1 MYVNKLNKDQEIRT
15 DSSVCH
21 ACTIMQHKHYAL
33 CFQNDLNKNISLCNK
48 IQVEYQALLIFH
60 FVSPC
65 IIMLICGCSPGFASK
80 NSASFLESTP
90 LPHRVLSASKLPDE
104 IHRAKHKI

>member
-33 CFQNDLNKNISLCNK
+33 CFHNDLNKNISLCNK
-48 IQVEYQALLIFH
+48 IQV
-60 FVSPC
+60 
-65 IIMLICGCSPGFASK
+65 
-80 NSASFLESTP
+80 
-90 LPHRVLSASKLPDE
+90 
-104 IHRAKHKI
+104 